1 MRAAIVE
8 APNQLIITDIEE
20 PQPGEGEILVEVR
33 ACGVCGTD
41 LHIYDGLFPA
51 NYPLVMGH
59 EFCGIVAAVG
69 DGVSGISVGERVAI
83 QPNVPCG
90 SCELCRCGRPNL
102 CEGLLAYGVHLNGGF
117 ARMCIVRCENAFP
130 IGDMPFEAGAFVEPL
145 ACCLHGVNLVGVNAG
160 DRAIVFG
167 AGPIGLLLAQICKL
181 RGASEVVVVDI
192 VEERLQ
198 VASSL
203 GFVALLGDELS
214 SDEAAHAHSYELAID
229 ASGATAVIERLT
241 RFVRDGG
248 RVLLFGVAPMDA
260 QVTISPFE
268 IYRRELTIAGS
279 FSLGY
284 EFDAAIRLLNS
295 GQIHYDPLITHR
307 MPLDGLREAL
317 EYKRRGI
324 GLKTIICPSE

>member
-8 APNQLIITDIEE
+8 APHQLVIADVDE
-20 PQPGEGEILVEVR
+20 PQPGEGEVLVEVK

-59 EFCGIVAAVG
+59 EFCGIVVAVG
-69 DGVSGISVGERVAI
+69 DGVSGISPNDKVAI

-90 SCELCRCGRPNL
+90 NCELCRCGRPNL
-102 CEGLLAYGVHLNGGF
+102 CEGLLAYGVHLDGGF
-117 ARMCIVRCENAFP
+117 AQLCVVRCENAFP
-130 IGDMPFEAGAFVEPL
+130 IGDLPFEAGAFVEPL
-145 ACCLHGVNLVGVNAG
+145 ACCLHGINLVGVNAG
-160 DRAIVFG
+160 ERAIVFG
-167 AGPIGLLLAQICKL
+167 SGPIGLLLAQLCRL

-198 VASSL
+198 TASTL
-203 GFVALLGDELS
+203 GFVALSSDELN
-214 SDEAAHAHSYELAID
+214 SDEAAHTHSYELAID
-229 ASGATAVIERLT
+229 ASGATGVIERLT

-260 QVTISPFE
+260 RIAISPFE
-268 IYRRELTIAGS
+268 IYRRELMIAGS

-284 EFDAAIRLLNS
+284 EFDAAIRLLRG
-295 GQIHYDPLITHR
+295 GQIQYEPLITHR

-317 EYKRRGI
+317 EYKRCGV